1 MRLAASATGATSAT
15 VALNRRRALGN
26 LHGEFGAD
34 FDVAD
39 ECLGHVGLE
48 AKRSRI
54 FHFDDGFSG
63 CSEIADISQFA
74 RDDSI
79 KRRNDLRVAEHRLHL
94 SCRSFGDPRPRLH
107 GVEIR
112 LRRDFFVEQFATAGE
127 VARRLL
133 AQGERLIE
141 LGLNLARIELCD
153 QIPGLHHLSGGDEQ
167 RFDPGTYFW
176 FDRGAKFCPH
186 RSDDFLARRTRL
198 IFDHDGADRD
208 RRQRFGRVLLFGM
221 TRDRRESG
229 DDREKRTRELHR
241 RLLWRDAALFAST
254 ADAQLDENALE
265 RAETGEGGLEKVEPN
280 KGREKQ
286 PELVHPISER
296 EPG

>member
-1 MRLAASATGATSAT
+1 MIADVGDADRFGLAGLHPNSTELAAARAFRRRQIELHEKSAAGG
-15 VALNRRRALGN
+15 VCHRCYLDDRPLNRRSALGN
-26 LHGEFGAD
+26 LHEKFGAD

-39 ECLGHVGLE
+39 ERFGHVGLE
-48 AKRSRI
+48 AERSRI

-63 CSEIADISQFA
+63 CSEIADISEFA

-153 QIPGLHHLSGGDEQ
+153 QIPGLHHLSRGDEQ
-167 RFDPGTYFW
+167 RLDPGTYFW
-176 FDRGAKFCPH
+176 FDRGAEFCPH
-186 RSDDFLARRTRL
+186 RADDFLARWTRL
-198 IFDHDGADRD
+198 AFDHDGADRD
-208 RRQRFGRVLLFGM
+208 RRQRL
-221 TRDRRESG
+221 
-229 DDREKRTRELHR
+229 
-241 RLLWRDAALFAST
+241 
-254 ADAQLDENALE
+254 
-265 RAETGEGGLEKVEPN
+265 
-280 KGREKQ
+280 
-286 PELVHPISER
+286 
-296 EPG
+296 